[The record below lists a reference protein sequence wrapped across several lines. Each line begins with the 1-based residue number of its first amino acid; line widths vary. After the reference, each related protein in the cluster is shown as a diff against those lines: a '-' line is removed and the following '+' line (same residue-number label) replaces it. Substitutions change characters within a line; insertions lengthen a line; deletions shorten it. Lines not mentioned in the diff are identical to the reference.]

1 MTDKSRDI
9 ELRKRRIAIAKAVLR
24 SRIKKKAP
32 NLKYDTQSP
41 WDTPQGAALRTQ
53 NLAIAK
59 AYIDKKA
66 AQAARDP
73 KAHARQEALDKA
85 RLDLVRKKL
94 VRAKRRR
101 EFVDGVAFVVGLLLV
116 CVITMV
122 VWSVADQKSYLKFVC
137 GLGLPMF
144 DCTDAT
150 PGPDDGSDGP
160 DDGSEGSDG
169 PGDGSSGDDKNKK
182 KCRPTNDDVAL
193 RMTQQVGTLAGML
206 LIMALGSLM
215 ARVKFGERLITS
227 YLRFAVPGGA
237 LAAVIGVWVAMNM
250 TVWVLC
256 PGSEFEDV
264 PSGED
269 IAAGVA
275 TLVLGMG
282 LIWFWRRLAKKA
294 TEVFEVSGDFPPG
307 FMKVMREGQAAVD
320 KQLPPELRSG
330 ATGPYDPVNNPI
342 LVPVNIDEIP
352 NPAVRGLVRE
362 LAARYG
368 EKTVDNVADIPKG
381 PAAVV
386 GGDIDRQARKMQ
398 DTPEKDRD
406 QTHFIVQAMFKRSA
420 TVQDGVVVTDPHN
433 RSIALIRRTVS
444 SSVIGT
450 ADPERVGNLVSD
462 LDVFLPM
469 KGRDK
474 LKRAESVEELEEMV
488 DKARDRLAANLGFV
502 EADGGYLFHGIERDS
517 DIAIEEQFVRIRE
530 TLIGQARNCQVM
542 LSVLARN
549 APEVSD
555 NLRTIGH
562 LFRIGMTQGDALALT
577 NAAKHAEKLGRELV
591 EGAKREPKNTV
602 KRDTWLRIAN
612 TLAGI
617 RANSAMSKE
626 IAMKFAE
633 WKEERLHNPNTHDMG
648 FELFNDATQIFS
660 GDHRGKE
667 EQEVFEIATG
677 RLAMIADYAGAVQD
691 RQMSLDEL
699 VLSTRGGRLYN
710 RIANA
715 AENTVIPGAILGR
728 PLPRRFARATVA
740 SVGIFNALFVFML
753 GVAAVGNLTHSAFR
767 SHPWAHDSVIFNVQG
782 VHHNVSPYTIHMHN
796 LFLSTSFQNQIDS
809 IGHLDIIHRNPA
821 YTATLLQALTNTGVT
836 QTAMSMAARFD
847 HAMHTVPSNINF
859 GTPDAIA
866 AEPGGVVVAVVG
878 AALTPNK
885 PTSRALNGL
894 QTTLNGAYWGGP
906 AIDAAVAV
914 QHVENGMV
922 GMEAIQQL
930 KDISRSVLQNLK
942 AGMSMARATDLLCQY
957 VVVDNANTIVKAFGV
972 ESQGDASLAI
982 RAACKSGIIALG
994 SRGLMAA
1001 LSQSNPV
1008 TVIASTVI
1016 LGFELKKAKATA
1028 EGVLVRTLHF
1038 TGLAEQIGYITRQVD
1053 QNNIRNAILGVVEHH
1068 RAALETI
1075 DIDDLVHQAMN
1086 RMVTIE
1092 SITGEPVD
1100 STKFAKALRTSIDDL
1115 PLTGRASMFKKAYRR
1130 DLDEYQLKLVE
1141 EAGNIRSRAKG
1152 WTTRWFGL
1160 PGIDDVVENDQF
1172 VRYEL
1177 PGGHYGLVS
1186 KEQAKAYLVG
1196 WTIDAMGDIMEEQA
1210 KQAVQDAARFA
1221 VLRPI
1226 MDALFGK
1233 INKRAEI
1240 TKEDFES
1247 MSSLV
1252 TIAANNINAKFQA
1265 MEDRLESQGSDYT
1278 LEISELAEI
1287 RRKIGKFPDAM
1298 KQIERK
1304 HYYDSHGVDE
1314 AIKRDS
1320 MSLLEDMQK
1329 VIKEGEEHFKAAT
1342 EKLSFLNMVQFKT
1355 EKATELVIEGV
1366 QGLWNQAATAAEN
1379 LGLIK

>member
-94 VRAKRRR
+94 VRDKRRR

-150 PGPDDGSDGP
+150 PGP

-227 YLRFAVPGGA
+227 YLRFAVPGGG
-237 LAAVIGVWVAMNM
+237 LAVVIGVWVAMNM

-294 TEVFEVSGDFPPG
+294 VEVFEVSGEFPSR
-307 FMKVMREGQAAVD
+307 FMDVLKRRRPAVD
-320 KQLPPELRSG
+320 PMLPQGLRGGG
-330 ATGPYDPVNNPI
+330 AYDPDRNRNLRGVN
-342 LVPVNIDEIP
+342 LDQIP
-352 NPAVRGLVRE
+352 NHQVRE
-362 LAARYG
+362 LAAALRHIPNG
-368 EKTVDNVADIPKG
+368 EEIPDNVVHLEEG
-381 PAAVV
+381 HAAVIE
-386 GGDIDRQARKMQ
+386 GDLGEYARRLQ
-398 DTPEKDRD
+398 EIPEEHRGAM
-406 QTHFIVQAMFKRSA
+406 HAIVQAMMRRNA
-420 TVQDGVVVTDPHN
+420 AVQGGDVVVAGNNRHN
-433 RSIALIRRTVS
+433 LDLVRRTVRG
-444 SSVIGT
+444 SVIRN
-450 ADPERVGNLVSD
+450 ADPERLGAVLSD
-462 LDVFLPM
+462 LNAFLPM
-469 KGRDK
+469 IRRPGLR
-474 LKRAESVEELEEMV
+474 RVGSVEELEEMV
-488 DKARDRLAANLGFV
+488 DKAMHVLAMNLGFV
-502 EADGGYLFHGIERDS
+502 GVDGGYAFHGIERDS
-517 DIAIEEQFVRIRE
+517 DRAIEEQFVKIRE
-530 TLIGQARNCQVM
+530 TLIGQARNCQAM
-542 LSVLARN
+542 LSILTRE
-549 APEVSD
+549 APQD
-555 NLRTIGH
+555 TRDDLMAIGH
-562 LFRIGMTQGDALALT
+562 LFRIGMTEANPAAL
-577 NAAKHAEKLGRELV
+577 KQAEEYAGELGRELV
-591 EGAKREPKNTV
+591 RAAKEEPEDSV
-602 KRDTWLRIAN
+602 KRNTWLRIAN

-617 RANSAMSKE
+617 RASSVMSKE
-626 IAMKFAE
+626 LAMQFAT
-633 WKEERLHNPNTHDMG
+633 WQEERFHSLHTYEMGIVLYSNPTRIFASDYQGRMG
-648 FELFNDATQIFS
+648 EESALEFAMSRLATSADYNRLARYRQLSLFELLLQ
-660 GDHRGKE
+660 
-667 EQEVFEIATG
+667 
-677 RLAMIADYAGAVQD
+677 Y
-691 RQMSLDEL
+691 
-699 VLSTRGGRLYN
+699 RGGRVLN
-710 RIANA
+710 RIENA
-715 AENTVIPGAILGR
+715 AESVMPEAILEH
-728 PLPRRFARATVA
+728 PVKRRVARCTVA
-740 SVGIFNALFVFML
+740 SVGIFHALFVFML
-753 GVAAVGNLTHSAFR
+753 GVAAVGNLTHSALR
-767 SHPWAHDSVIFNVQG
+767 SHPWANDSVIFNVQG

-878 AALTPNK
+878 AALTPEK

-894 QTTLNGAYWGGP
+894 RTTLDGAYWGGP

-922 GMEAIQQL
+922 GMEAIQQF

-982 RAACKSGIIALG
+982 RAACKSGIVALG
-994 SRGLMAA
+994 SRGLMVA

-1115 PLTGRASMFKKAYRR
+1115 PLTGGASMFKKAYRR

-1366 QGLWNQAATAAEN
+1366 QGLWNQAATGAKN